1 MNKVEFSA
9 RISPNNNNI
18 AESIPQIEN
27 RELMKASYGCNGN
40 INTI

>member
-9 RISPNNNNI
+9 RISPNNNI

-27 RELMKASYGCNGN
+27 RELMKASSGCKYKH
-40 INTI
+40 